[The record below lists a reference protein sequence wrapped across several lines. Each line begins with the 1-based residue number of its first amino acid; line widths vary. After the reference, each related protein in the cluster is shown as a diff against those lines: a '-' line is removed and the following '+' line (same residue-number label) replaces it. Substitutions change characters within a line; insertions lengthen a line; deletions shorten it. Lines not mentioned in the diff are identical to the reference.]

1 MSADGY
7 GIKDPDTLS
16 NHAGKVAD
24 VSTMISEA
32 NAAGQQVGLGGVQAY
47 GLLCSPVLIP
57 ILQAFQG
64 DSDDLLRS
72 ASDLAGALADRHGRS
87 HGHGHSAMQ
96 ALRRQQARTREV
108 VGGGENPVPKG
119 EHERGV
125 IVHSDR
131 PL

>member
-16 NHAGKVAD
+16 SHAGKVAD

-47 GLLCSPVLIP
+47 GLLCSPVIIP

-64 DSDDLLRS
+64 DSDDLLKS
-72 ASDLAGALADRHGRS
+72 ASDLAGALADGIKKTITDYTNIE
-87 HGHGHSAMQ
+87 
-96 ALRRQQARTREV
+96 QQIRTQQDQL
-108 VGGGENPVPKG
+108 GGT
-119 EHERGV
+119 
-125 IVHSDR
+125 I
-131 PL
+131 

>member
-16 NHAGKVAD
+16 SHAGKVAD

-47 GLLCSPVLIP
+47 GLLCSPVIIP

-72 ASDLAGALADRHGRS
+72 ASDLAGALADGIKKTITDYTNIE
-87 HGHGHSAMQ
+87 
-96 ALRRQQARTREV
+96 QQIRTQQDQL
-108 VGGGENPVPKG
+108 GGT
-119 EHERGV
+119 
-125 IVHSDR
+125 I
-131 PL
+131 